1 MMKFKSP
8 FIGIILALLLYVFL
22 SINEKTYLPDNAL
35 IFALCTFIYLLA
47 GVLYLIYWIYGWD
60 KGAIVASSIAW
71 GGFITN
77 FYGFILRWIQTHQTG
92 FGYVPLSNLYE
103 SLIFFG
109 LCLAGIYLFW
119 ELKLNKKVFGSL
131 VFILASLI
139 MAFASF
145 VTDSSIKPLVPA
157 LKSNWL
163 IAHVITCFI
172 GYAAFA
178 LAFVIG
184 IFYLLSYKP
193 AIGKHLPDKGQLDNF
208 LYKTMLFGFL
218 WLTLGIITGAIW
230 ADQAWGN
237 YWSWDPKET
246 WSLITWFIYA
256 GAIHARLIRGWHGK
270 KLALLSIIGFAAVL
284 FTYFGVNFLLSGL
297 HSYGGLN

>member
-1 MMKFKSP
+1 MSLKNP
-8 FIGIILALLLYVFL
+8 GIGIVLALILYGFL
-22 SINEKTYLPDNAL
+22 SFNEKTLVPDNAL
-35 IFALCTFIYLLA
+35 VFSIVTFIYLLA
-47 GVLYLIYWIYGWD
+47 GIIYLVHWIFNWE
-60 KGAIVASSIAW
+60 KGAFLGSVIGWAGFVANLYA
-71 GGFITN
+71 
-77 FYGFILRWIQTHQTG
+77 FILRWIQTHQTG

-103 SLIFFG
+103 SLVFFG
-109 LCLAGIYLFW
+109 LAVAGIYLFW
-119 ELKLNKKVFGSL
+119 ELKLSTKVFGSL

-145 VTDSSIKPLVPA
+145 AIDASIKPLIPA

-163 IAHVITCFI
+163 IAHVITCFL
-172 GYAAFA
+172 GYAAFGI
-178 LAFVIG
+178 AFLIG
-184 IFYLLSYKP
+184 IFYLLSGSP
-193 AIGKHLPDKGQLDNF
+193 NLQRHLPERAVLDNF
-208 LYKTMLFGFL
+208 MYKTILFGFF

-256 GAIHARLIRGWHGK
+256 GAIHARLIRGWQGK
-270 KLALLSIIGFAAVL
+270 KIAWLSILGFIAVL

-297 HSYGGLN
+297 HSYGGLS

>member
-1 MMKFKSP
+1 MKIKSP
-8 FIGIILALLLYVFL
+8 IFGLILAIALYFL
-22 SINEKTYLPDNAL
+22 VCFYEKTFLPDNAFL
-35 IFALCTFIYLLA
+35 FTLVTFIYLLA
-47 GVLYLIYWIYGWD
+47 GIIYLVHWIYGWER
-60 KGAIVASSIAW
+60 GALIGSSLAW
-71 GGFITN
+71 GGFLTN
-77 FYGFILRWIQTHQTG
+77 ILAFIIRWLQTHQTG

-103 SLIFFG
+103 SLVFFG
-109 LCLAGIYLFW
+109 LAIAGIYLFW
-119 ELKLNKKVFGSL
+119 ELKLQKKIFGSL

-145 VTDSSIKPLVPA
+145 VADSTIKPLIPA

-163 IAHVITCFI
+163 IAHVITCFM
-172 GYAAFA
+172 GYAAFGI
-178 LAFVIG
+178 AFVLG
-184 IFYLLSYKP
+184 IFYFLSHK
-193 AIGKHLPDKGQLDNF
+193 ASMEKHLPEKSQLDS
-208 LYKTMLFGFL
+208 LMYKTMLFGFL

-270 KLALLSIIGFAAVL
+270 KLALLSIIGFVAVL